1 MTFSWPLA
9 FLALPLVPALLALYL
24 WHEGGRPETAEK
36 FGNPDLLPNVVD
48 RDPGLLR
55 HLPLVL
61 LLVALTAMI
70 VGVARPHAT
79 VSVKREEA
87 TIVLAMDISRSM
99 KATDVQPTRLDA
111 ARTMAKDFLAKVPAK
126 YRVAVVSFAT
136 RAVIGVAPTGDR
148 SLVEQSLDSL
158 SPGEGT
164 AIGDAVALGI
174 QIGRKQRT
182 SDGAV
187 PPEAILVIS
196 DGARDG
202 GRVSPEAAAAQAKK
216 QGVPV
221 YALLVGTE
229 NGVVQE
235 HLTGGLTQYIRVP
248 PSPQTLEQITR
259 TSGGELFTSPDD
271 ERLKDVYEKLGS
283 RLGKRRESRE
293 ITDYF
298 AGGAAVLLFAGG
310 ALSALLFRRVP

>member
-1 MTFSWPLA
+1 MTFSWPVA

-24 WHEGGRPETAEK
+24 WHEGGRPQTAEK
-36 FGNPDLLPNVVD
+36 FANPDLLPNVVD
-48 RDPGLLR
+48 RNPGWLR
-55 HLPLVL
+55 HLPLVV

-79 VSVKREEA
+79 VSVRREEA

-99 KATDVQPTRLDA
+99 KATDVRPTRLDA
-111 ARTMAKDFLAKVPAK
+111 ARTMAKDFLAKVPSK

-136 RAVIGVAPTGDR
+136 RAVIGVAPTSDR

-164 AIGDAVALGI
+164 AIGDAVALGLEL
-174 QIGRKQRT
+174 GRKQRT

-187 PPEAILVIS
+187 PPEAILMIS

-202 GRVSPEAAAAQAKK
+202 GRVSPQAAATDAKK
-216 QGVPV
+216 DGVPI
-221 YALLVGTE
+221 YAIMLGTD
-229 NGVVQE
+229 NGVVRE
-235 HLTGGLTQYIRVP
+235 RLTGGLLRYIRVP
-248 PSPQTLEQITR
+248 PSQQTLSQITSI
-259 TSGGELFTSPDD
+259 SGGELFASPTD
-271 ERLKDVYEKLGS
+271 EHVKDVYEKLGS
-283 RLGKRRESRE
+283 RLGKRKESRE